1 MEICEIVIC
10 IIAIATVILLVKEI
24 NELDKELKK
33 IENLN
38 KKRWFYN
45 ERKNRERVIRKSFK
59 LDFRINDKMGTGWT
73 LWCHDIILYGILK
86 ILGYDDIPL
95 EFNPRWYSKQ
105 EIDSKMQEIDS
116 AIKNVLE
123 KGEI

>member
-1 MEICEIVIC
+1 M
-10 IIAIATVILLVKEI
+10 KEKI
-24 NELDKELKK
+24 EKELY
-33 IENLN
+33 ENLLN
-38 KKRWFYN
+38 
-45 ERKNRERVIRKSFK
+45 
-59 LDFRINDKMGTGWT
+59 WT
-73 LWCHDIILYGILK
+73 FESMIKWGPDGHCDGHDIILYGILK

-105 EIDSKMQEIDS
+105 EIDS